1 MDYLMQNYARYPL
14 TLVRGQGSFVED
26 DQGKRYLDFVSGIAV
41 NALGHAHPILT
52 QAIAKQAQDMLHCS
66 NLYHIPLQ
74 QDLAQV
80 LCQKS
85 GLGAAFFCNS
95 GAEAN
100 EAAFKLVRKYH
111 ADQGSSRRTIISA
124 EASFHGRTLATLTA
138 TGQAKVK
145 QGFDPLPAGFS
156 YIPYDDINALE
167 QAIDADTAAI
177 ILEPIQGEGGV
188 HTPSPDYLAQVRTL
202 CDEHGVLLILDEVQT
217 GIGRTGTMFA
227 FEQAGIFPDVLT
239 LAKGLGGGV
248 PIGAML
254 AMQKV
259 AASFSAGTHG
269 STFGGNPLSCKAAL
283 TVLSVIASEDI
294 LSNVL
299 AQSTFFLEGL
309 KVLQLKYSCLQEV
322 KGSGL
327 LLGLSLNCSVGSLIE
342 ACRTKGLLIVPAG
355 PSVAR
360 FLPPLTVSRQE
371 VKQALGIL
379 EESLVSIG

>member
-1 MDYLMQNYARYPL
+1 MDCLMQNYARYPL

-41 NALGHAHPILT
+41 NALGHAHPALT
-52 QAIAKQAQDMLHCS
+52 KAITEQAQEMLHCS

-74 QDLAQV
+74 QELAQV

-85 GLGAAFFCNS
+85 VLDAAFFCNS

-100 EAAFKLVRKYH
+100 EAAFKLARKYH
-111 ADQGSSRRTIISA
+111 ADQGSERRTIISA
-124 EASFHGRTLATLTA
+124 VDSFHGRTLATLTA
-138 TGQAKVK
+138 TGQEKVK
-145 QGFDPLPAGFS
+145 YGFDPLPAGFD
-156 YIPYDDINALE
+156 YVPYDDVEALE
-167 QAIDADTAAI
+167 KAINADTAAVV
-177 ILEPIQGEGGV
+177 LEPIQGEGGV
-188 HTPSPDYLAQVRTL
+188 HTPSENYLLEVRKL
-202 CDEHGVLLILDEVQT
+202 CDAHGVLLILDEVQT

-227 FEQAGIFPDVLT
+227 FEQAGIRPDVLT

-254 AMQKV
+254 AVQKV

-283 TVLSVIASEDI
+283 TVLSVMESENLLD
-294 LSNVL
+294 NVL
-299 AQSTFFLEGL
+299 AQSAFLLEGL
-309 KVLQLKYSCLQEV
+309 KALQLKYSCIQKV
-322 KGSGL
+322 KGKGL
-327 LLGLSLNCSVGSLIE
+327 LLGLSLDGNVGPLLE

-360 FLPPLTVSRQE
+360 FLPPLTVNRQE
-371 VKQALGIL
+371 VEQALGIL
-379 EESLVSIG
+379 EESLVSVG